1 MDMKRI
7 ILPVVLL
14 LMGHAAFAQDIITKK
29 DGAEIQAKILEINE
43 SDIKYKKFSNLEGP
57 VYSMSI
63 SDILMIRYQN
73 GENDVFPETPKTQ
86 TVPAAPKPL
95 VFLNTEM
102 QVFPGMRYR
111 DYKDFY
117 DTSRYIREPGDPYN
131 PFWVGFASFFIPG
144 LGEAITGEWGR
155 AAAFFFTNVGLAS
168 LRYSQVMTYTRNGQT
183 YIQYTP
189 MYWVALAAGVGL
201 NVWSICDAVHISK
214 VKNMYNQDLR
224 AQRASLDLKLE
235 PFFSYMP
242 YNTTGVQPVTGLS
255 LKVNF

>member
-1 MDMKRI
+1 MKRF

-29 DGAEIQAKILEINE
+29 DGSEIQAKILEINE

-63 SDILMIRYQN
+63 SDIVMIRYQN
-73 GENDVFPETPKTQ
+73 GENDVFNETPKTQ
-86 TVPAAPKPL
+86 TVQEAPKPV
-95 VFLNTEM
+95 VFRNTEM

-111 DYKDFY
+111 DYKNFY

-131 PFWVGFASFFIPG
+131 PFWVGVASFFIPG

-155 AAAFFFTNVGLAS
+155 AVAFFFTNVGLTG
-168 LRYSQVMTYTRNGQT
+168 LRYSQVMTYTRDGRT
-183 YIQYTP
+183 YTVVTP

-235 PFFSYMP
+235 PFISYLP
-242 YNTTGVQPVTGLS
+242 DSNSGLQPVTGLS